1 VGSGATSAGDDLAV
15 GRTNSS
21 EERTIVVATTAKAG
35 YADDFVVFVGVKDG
49 KVLRT
54 VAEGVDGVH
63 ATGSVAFPT
72 GGMIGTI
79 PAGNGLVGTGL
90 NGVVGYVHA
99 QPRDKDE
106 EKRVQAGVF
115 GSGGAAP
122 GVFGRGAAGVVGYS
136 GTVPRDTAWEAEGS
150 AGVRGG
156 SDDVGVRGKG
166 DAGGV
171 QGVSERSFGVEGVG
185 ATGVLGRST
194 DGIGVYATCE
204 AGPALQATSDT
215 ENAAVLEAPGRRA
228 QLWLVP
234 QEVDPPTGPEVAIT
248 PRGFNQ
254 IDGESTNPL
263 RKNGRAGELAAIK
276 DHQGRATLWFCVDDT
291 VSPSRWAQVLL
302 GPSFAGAADA

>member
-1 VGSGATSAGDDLAV
+1 MGSGATSAGDDLTA

-21 EERTIVVATTAKAG
+21 EERTIVVATTAENG
-35 YADDFVVFVGVKDG
+35 YADDFVVYVGTKDG

-54 VAEGVDGVH
+54 VADGVDGIH
-63 ATGSVAFPT
+63 ATGSVEFDT
-72 GGMIGTI
+72 GGAVGVL

-99 QPRDKDE
+99 ALRDKQE
-106 EKRVQAGVF
+106 EQTRQAGVF
-115 GSGGAAP
+115 GSGGASA

-136 GTVPRDTAWEAEGS
+136 GPTPRDTAWEADGH
-150 AGVRGG
+150 AGVRGR
-156 SDDVGVRGKG
+156 SDDIGVRGKG
-166 DAGGV
+166 DSGGV
-171 QGVSERSFGVEGVG
+171 QGRSELSFGVEGVG

-194 DGIGVYATCE
+194 DGVGVYASCTS
-204 AGPALQATSDT
+204 GPGFQATSGTD
-215 ENAAVLEAPGRRA
+215 NAAVFEAPKRA

-234 QEVDPPTGPEVAIT
+234 PEVAPPSGPEVAIT
-248 PRGFNQ
+248 PKGFHQ

-276 DHQGRATLWFCVDDT
+276 DARGRTTLWFCVDDA

-302 GPSFAGAADA
+302 GPAFSGAADDS

>member
-1 VGSGATSAGDDLAV
+1 MGSGATSAGDDLTA

-21 EERTIVVATTAKAG
+21 EERTIIVATTAKGG
-35 YADDFVVFVGVKDG
+35 YADDFVVYVGTKDG

-54 VAEGVDGVH
+54 VAEGVDAVH

-99 QPRDKDE
+99 QPRDTDE
-106 EKRVQAGVF
+106 EKRTQAGVF
-115 GSGGAAP
+115 GSGGAMA
-122 GVFGRGAAGVVGYS
+122 GVFGRGANGVVGYS
-136 GTVPRDTAWEAEGS
+136 GSVPRDTAWEADGH

-171 QGVSERSFGVEGVG
+171 QGVSERSYGVEGVG
-185 ATGVLGRST
+185 AAGVLGRST
-194 DGIGVYATCE
+194 DGIGVYATCQS
-204 AGPALQATSDT
+204 GPALQASSDT
-215 ENAAVLEAPGRRA
+215 ENAAVLEAPKRA

-234 QEVDPPTGPEVAIT
+234 PEVDPPDGPEVSVT
-248 PRGFNQ
+248 PKAFSQ

-276 DHQGRATLWFCVDDT
+276 DSRGRATLWFCVDDMAT
-291 VSPSRWAQVLL
+291 PSRWAQVLL
-302 GPSFAGAADA
+302 GPSFAGAGDGS